1 ILSGKEH
8 DEVTKLIEELKHNI
22 PKYGD
27 TIMSYAEELRQEG
40 EQKGLQKGL
49 QKGIQ
54 IGEQKL
60 QKTQQEIAKNLLK
73 SGVDASIIASATHL
87 TLEQIKS
94 L

>member
-40 EQKGLQKGL
+40 EQKA
-49 QKGIQ
+49 
-54 IGEQKL
+54 
-60 QKTQQEIAKNLLK
+60 QQEIAKNLLK

-87 TLEQIKS
+87 TLEQINS
-94 L
+94 LQ